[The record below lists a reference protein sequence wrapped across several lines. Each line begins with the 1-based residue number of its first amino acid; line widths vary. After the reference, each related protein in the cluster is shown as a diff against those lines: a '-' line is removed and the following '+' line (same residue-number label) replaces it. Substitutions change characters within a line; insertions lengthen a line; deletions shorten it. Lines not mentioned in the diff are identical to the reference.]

1 MFGGLNSKIYYKIRN
16 SKSSFITS
24 KVKTCLTC
32 SLHLQNQTK
41 KQIKKQNPK
50 NLFSFIVH
58 EGLTIVLSLPPYL
71 SWFTHNITLSVF
83 ISPNLLSLR
92 VPILV
97 VVLHLHCC
105 CCFISVA
112 TATASS
118 PPLLVRHLHHN
129 HCCFNWLPQLLL
141 LSQLYLCHCE
151 LLIFILFKGC
161 IQLNL
166 AIH

>member
-58 EGLTIVLSLPPYL
+58 EGLTIVLSLPPYF

-97 VVLHLHCC
+97 VVLHLPV
-105 CCFISVA
+105 FAVS
-112 TATASS
+112 SRS
-118 PPLLVRHLHHN
+118 PPLLLHLRHCWCAIFTTTTAALTDCLN
-129 HCCFNWLPQLLL
+129 CCCSLSFISVIVSCWYLFCLRDAYNW
-141 LSQLYLCHCE
+141 
-151 LLIFILFKGC
+151 I
-161 IQLNL
+161 
-166 AIH
+166 